1 MGFYIRKAFRA
12 GPVRFNLSKSGVGL
26 SAGVRGARIG
36 MGPRG
41 AYVHGGRGGVY
52 YRKQV
57 GSTGR
62 SRKSS
67 SVTAAETDGRPAEQT
82 SPTAGAQGCLR
93 VLSVLLV
100 PLAFLIDWRVG
111 VGIAAAAIAVIWK
124 RRRQAAW
131 KQQHEMFVGALDANP
146 NEELLVKLSTSI
158 SSAHCRM
165 SEWQRAH
172 EEAYSKVFSEVLN
185 DGLDDDERAWLAR
198 LASALRVADVRALE
212 TEALRA
218 RLWEFM
224 ADKEVTEEEEEL
236 VGKLI
241 ADVGVSRSEF
251 SDELGALE
259 EFVRARQARQ
269 EGLPVIDVQINL
281 RRGESC
287 HHVSR
292 GALLKKLKREGLVVD
307 KEGELYLTSKRILIV
322 GDGTTSIPHDKVL
335 DVEVDHDEKVIQ
347 IIKDGRQQ
355 PIYLRVPDVVYTG
368 AIIEMLAT
376 SAG

>member
-1 MGFYIRKAFRA
+1 ME
-12 GPVRFNLSKSGVGL
+12 GVGRRHVL
-26 SAGVRGARIG
+26 QRLMIPPVIALLDEVGD
-36 MGPRG
+36 GPFDLPW
-41 AYVHGGRGGVY
+41 AV
-52 YRKQV
+52 
-57 GSTGR
+57 
-62 SRKSS
+62 
-67 SVTAAETDGRPAEQT
+67 
-82 SPTAGAQGCLR
+82 
-93 VLSVLLV
+93 VLLESHDVLEGPMV
-100 PLAFLIDWRVG
+100 PFDLALRHRMT
-111 VGIAAAAIAVIWK
+111 
-124 RRRQAAW
+124 RR
-131 KQQHEMFVGALDANP
+131 
-146 NEELLVKLSTSI
+146 VKLSTSI

-185 DGLDDDERAWLAR
+185 DGLDDERAWLAR

-269 EGLPVIDVQINL
+269 EGLPVVDVQINL

-335 DVEVDHDEKVIQ
+335 DVEVDHDEKVVQ

>member
-41 AYVHGGRGGVY
+41 AYVHGGRGGLY

-57 GSTGR
+57 GGTAR
-62 SRKSS
+62 SHQSS
-67 SVTAAETDGRPAEQT
+67 SVKIAGTDGRPAEQT
-82 SPTAGAQGCLR
+82 SPTAGASGCLR

-111 VGIAAAAIAVIWK
+111 VGIAAVAVAVIWK

-131 KQQHEMFVGALDANP
+131 KEQHEMLVGALDANP

-165 SEWQRAH
+165 SEWQRTH
-172 EEAYSKVFSEVLN
+172 EEAYSKVFSEALN

-198 LASALRVADVRALE
+198 LASALRVADVRSLE
-212 TEALRA
+212 IEALRA

-241 ADVGVSRSEF
+241 ADVGAPRSEL
-251 SDELGALE
+251 SDELGVLK

-269 EGLPVIDVQINL
+269 EGLPVVDVQINL
-281 RRGESC
+281 RRGETC

-347 IIKDGRQQ
+347 VSKDGRQQ

-368 AIIEMLAT
+368 AIIEMLTT

>member
-1 MGFYIRKAFRA
+1 MRGDDGDHATLPGQGK
-12 GPVRFNLSKSGVGL
+12 RFLV
-26 SAGVRGARIG
+26 AARIVLADAG
-36 MGPRG
+36 ERLIL
-41 AYVHGGRGGVY
+41 
-52 YRKQV
+52 
-57 GSTGR
+57 
-62 SRKSS
+62 
-67 SVTAAETDGRPAEQT
+67 VT
-82 SPTAGAQGCLR
+82 
-93 VLSVLLV
+93 
-100 PLAFLIDWRVG
+100 
-111 VGIAAAAIAVIWK
+111 
-124 RRRQAAW
+124 
-131 KQQHEMFVGALDANP
+131 
-146 NEELLVKLSTSI
+146 
-158 SSAHCRM
+158 
-165 SEWQRAH
+165 
-172 EEAYSKVFSEVLN
+172 
-185 DGLDDDERAWLAR
+185 
-198 LASALRVADVRALE
+198 
-212 TEALRA
+212 
-218 RLWEFM
+218 
-224 ADKEVTEEEEEL
+224 DKEVTEEEEEL

-269 EGLPVIDVQINL
+269 EGLPVVDVQINL

-335 DVEVDHDEKVIQ
+335 DVEVDHDEKVVQ